1 LLQHFA
7 FLMRPT
13 FRIDTTMWTHNFL
26 KCGSLLAASF
36 VAIAGPLDKTKV
48 ASDAKWL
55 VHVDVEGLRNSAFGE
70 YVMNEFVKP
79 QLENNDQ
86 LKHANL
92 SMNISNIMSITAYG
106 ASIDKGPDGVLM
118 VSTTA
123 DPRKDLDTVAGMFLA
138 SQGTNTPFLLVDK
151 DPLPLYSFSKTV
163 YFAPAGHTL
172 FIAKSRE
179 QIERAHEVARGKA
192 DSLAKTSGFKNFS
205 EAPKAYFTAAIADGF
220 MGNLG
225 VPPQAQILREATGG
239 RLCLGERD
247 KNVFVNLVF
256 QGRNDMA
263 TTRIQQVLQGVV
275 ALASLSQQDE
285 EITRLAS
292 GIKITSEGPDVV
304 VNLEY
309 PVDKTIQ
316 KIKEETSNDHRP
328 HAAPKKAKLKKK
340 KQAPAEEKDPAVEQP
355 PSAEIQ
361 EKPKQ
366 EKAQ

>member
-1 LLQHFA
+1 
-7 FLMRPT
+7 
-13 FRIDTTMWTHNFL
+13 MWTHNFL
-26 KCGSLLAASF
+26 KWGSLLAASF
-36 VAIAGPLDKTKV
+36 AAVAAPLDKTKV

-55 VHVDVEGLRNSAFGE
+55 VHVDVEALRNSAFGE

-92 SMNISNIMSITAYG
+92 SMNISNITSVTAYG
-106 ASIDKGPDGVLM
+106 PSIDKGPEGVLM
-118 VSTTA
+118 ISTTA
-123 DPRKDLDTVAGMFLA
+123 DPKKDLDTVAGMFLA
-138 SQGTNTPFLLVDK
+138 TQGTNTPFLLVDK

-179 QIERAHEVARGKA
+179 QIERAHEVVQGKA
-192 DSLAKTSGFKNFS
+192 ESMAKASGFKNFS
-205 EAPKAYFTAAIADGF
+205 EPPRSYFFAAVADGF
-220 MGNLG
+220 MGNAG

-239 RLCLGERD
+239 RLCIGERD

-285 EITRLAS
+285 EITKLAA
-292 GIKITSEGPDVV
+292 GMKIASEGPDVL

-309 PVDKTIQ
+309 PIDKTIQ
-316 KIKEETSNDHRP
+316 RIRKETSNEHRP
-328 HAAPKKAKLKKK
+328 HPAPKGKAKMKK
-340 KQAPAEEKDPAVEQP
+340 KQLPAEEKPADAAVEQP
-355 PSAEIQ
+355 PSSELQ

>member
-1 LLQHFA
+1 
-7 FLMRPT
+7 
-13 FRIDTTMWTHNFL
+13 MWTHNLL
-26 KCGSLLAASF
+26 KSGCLLAASF
-36 VAIAGPLDKTKV
+36 AAVAGPLDKTKV

-55 VHVDVEGLRNSAFGE
+55 VHIDVEGLRNSAFGE

-106 ASIDKGPDGVLM
+106 ASIDKGPEGVLM
-118 VSTTA
+118 LTTTA
-123 DPRKDLDTVAGMFLA
+123 DPKKDLDTVAGMFLA
-138 SQGTNTPFLLVDK
+138 AQGTNTPFLLVDK
-151 DPLPLYSFSKTV
+151 DPIPFYSFSKTI

-172 FIAKSRE
+172 FVAKSRE
-179 QIERAHEVARGKA
+179 QIERAHEVVQGKA
-192 DSLAKTSGFKNFS
+192 DSLAKGSGFKNFS
-205 EAPKAYFTAAIADGF
+205 EAPKSYFTAAIADGF
-220 MGNLG
+220 MGNMG
-225 VPPQAQILREATGG
+225 VPPQAQILKEATGG

-247 KNVFVNLVF
+247 KNMFVNLVF

-292 GIKITSEGPDVV
+292 GIKIASDGPDVM

-316 KIKEETSNDHRP
+316 KIKEESADHHRP
-328 HAAPKKAKLKKK
+328 HAAPKNKAKMKKK
-340 KQAPAEEKDPAVEQP
+340 KPAHAEEPVEPP
-355 PSAEIQ
+355 PSAENQ

-366 EKAQ
+366 EKEQ